1 MIRWAIVFFVFALLA
16 AAFGFGGLAGTA
28 AYFARLLLF
37 LFVVLFIISLL
48 THRFRKP
55 VL

>member
-1 MIRWAIVFFVFALLA
+1 MIHWAIVFFVFALIA

-28 AYFARLLLF
+28 AYIAKLLLF
-37 LFVVLFIISLL
+37 LFVALFIISLL
-48 THRFRKP
+48 SHRFRKP